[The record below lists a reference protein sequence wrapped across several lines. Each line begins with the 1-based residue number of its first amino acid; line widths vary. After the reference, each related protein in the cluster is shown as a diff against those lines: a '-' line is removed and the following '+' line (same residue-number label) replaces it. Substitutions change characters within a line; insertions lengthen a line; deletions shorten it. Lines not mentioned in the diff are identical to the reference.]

1 MRIVDAAFVRMALSA
16 TISSDARICRH
27 NCPVSARGQQ
37 CAYECAVAINHDRP
51 EFEHLVQKIEVK
63 CEPCSQRRDR
73 AVLLRRSCYIRH
85 RTYLVSI
92 PGMFGNR
99 RKISSAFTLLTLN
112 GTSDSMMVVAHAR
125 TMWVTSPS
133 SFVVFI
139 RQVDPVP

>member
-1 MRIVDAAFVRMALSA
+1 MRSGRLPLNTPFL
-16 TISSDARICRH
+16 TLRH
-27 NCPVSARGQQ
+27 AGTDSGRVGQ
-37 CAYECAVAINHDRP
+37 
-51 EFEHLVQKIEVK
+51 VQA
-63 CEPCSQRRDR
+63 PD
-73 AVLLRRSCYIRH
+73 YIRH

-92 PGMFGNR
+92 PGMFGNM